1 MNTVPDETPPPE
13 LKWIPYGNYEDV
25 FSETEAA
32 ALPLNRGT
40 YGIELVEG
48 AALPSARR
56 RHLMCCETVPKVCNN
71 QDGFDSLP
79 VRASVLFALKAD
91 GSLQLEAP

>member
-1 MNTVPDETPPPE
+1 M
-13 LKWIPYGNYEDV
+13 
-25 FSETEAA
+25 FSETEAV
-32 ALPLNRGT
+32 ALFLNRGM

-48 AALPSARR
+48 VALPSARR
-56 RHLMCCETVPKVCNN
+56 RHLICCEAITKVCNN

-79 VRASVLFALKAD
+79 VRAPVLFALKAD